1 MASWHTLFDSNKLKS
16 IWIFL
21 GLFLLYKC
29 LHPAIDG
36 DGVDR
41 LNDLLALINGQSP
54 TSKFSTIHAI
64 LSAPFYWVG
73 SFFEKAQL
81 TTAWFNTVI
90 FCLLLLFLV
99 RAMPNRTMQFFVAIF
114 MLTASMFPNHIMTYY
129 GETLTACAITLGII
143 ALLKERLFLAVIL
156 LGIGV
161 VQTPATLPAL
171 FLTLIFLAL
180 KLHKPLY
187 LLILLIPTSAI
198 MLENYFKFGAIF
210 ASPYLI
216 ADQGTVTILPYSGK
230 AGFSYPF
237 VLGFISILFSFG
249 KGLLFFIPAIF
260 LRPFFKPH
268 TSAEHKLFL
277 LIDAL
282 LVFVFGMILIYANWW
297 SWYGGFFWGPRFF
310 LLACIPASLLLAYG
324 VCLADLSLKARWVLM
339 ASILWSFWVCIQGF
353 LFSVRDLASCLDNNA
368 ALQFLC
374 WYTPEFSPLFRQW
387 IVGFPKINYYQTL
400 YILWDS
406 ISVLFSIWWLFFIPK
421 KTDEMNL
428 SSN

>member
-180 KLHKPLY
+180 K
-187 LLILLIPTSAI
+187 
-198 MLENYFKFGAIF
+198 
-210 ASPYLI
+210 
-216 ADQGTVTILPYSGK
+216 
-230 AGFSYPF
+230 
-237 VLGFISILFSFG
+237 
-249 KGLLFFIPAIF
+249 
-260 LRPFFKPH
+260 
-268 TSAEHKLFL
+268 
-277 LIDAL
+277 
-282 LVFVFGMILIYANWW
+282 
-297 SWYGGFFWGPRFF
+297 
-310 LLACIPASLLLAYG
+310 
-324 VCLADLSLKARWVLM
+324 
-339 ASILWSFWVCIQGF
+339 
-353 LFSVRDLASCLDNNA
+353 
-368 ALQFLC
+368 
-374 WYTPEFSPLFRQW
+374 
-387 IVGFPKINYYQTL
+387 
-400 YILWDS
+400 
-406 ISVLFSIWWLFFIPK
+406 
-421 KTDEMNL
+421 
-428 SSN
+428 

>member
-1 MASWHTLFDSNKLKS
+1 MARWHTRFDSNIFKT
-16 IWIFL
+16 IWILL

-41 LNDLLALINGQSP
+41 FNDLLALINGQSP

-64 LSAPFYWVG
+64 FSSPLYWVG
-73 SFFEKAQL
+73 SFFEKAKL
-81 TTAWFNTVI
+81 TIAWFNPLI

-99 RAMPNRTMQFFVAIF
+99 REMPNCTMQFFVAIF
-114 MLTASMFPNHIMTYY
+114 MLAASMFPNHIMTYY
-129 GETLTACAITLGII
+129 GETLTACAITLGVI

-156 LGIGV
+156 LSIGV

-171 FLTLIFLAL
+171 VLTLIFLAL
-180 KLHKPLY
+180 KLRKPLY
-187 LLILLIPTSAI
+187 LLILLMPTSAI
-198 MLENYFKFGAIF
+198 MLEHYFKFGAIF
-210 ASPYLI
+210 ASPYLV

-237 VLGFISILFSFG
+237 ILGFISILFSFG
-249 KGLLFFIPAIF
+249 KGLLFFIPALF
-260 LRPFFKPH
+260 LRPFFKPR
-268 TSAEHKLFL
+268 TSAEQKLFL

-282 LVFVFGMILIYANWW
+282 LVFVFGMVLIYANWW

-310 LLACIPASLLLAYG
+310 LLACVPASLLLAYG
-324 VCLADLSLKARWVLM
+324 VCLADLSFKARLVLL
-339 ASILWSFWVCIQGF
+339 ASILWSLWVCIQGF
-353 LFSVRDLASCLDNNA
+353 LFSVRDLESCLENNA

-400 YILWDS
+400 YIIWGA
-406 ISVLFSIWWLFFIPK
+406 ISVLFSVWRIFFIPK
-421 KTDEMNL
+421 K
-428 SSN
+428 SNQMALNKN

>member
-1 MASWHTLFDSNKLKS
+1 MARWHIRFDSNKLMAL
-16 IWIFL
+16 WIFL

-41 LNDLLALINGQSP
+41 FNDLLALINGQSP

-64 LSAPFYWVG
+64 ISFPLYWVG
-73 SFFEKAQL
+73 AFFEKAKL
-81 TTAWFNTVI
+81 TTAWFNPLI

-99 RAMPNRTMQFFVAIF
+99 RAMPTRTMQFFVAIF
-114 MLTASMFPNHIMTYY
+114 MLATSMFPNHIMTYY
-129 GETLTACAITLGII
+129 GETLTASAITLGII
-143 ALLKERLFLAVIL
+143 ALLKERLFLAVVL
-156 LGIGV
+156 LSIGV

-171 FLTLIFLAL
+171 VLSLIFLAL
-180 KLHKPLY
+180 KLRKPLY
-187 LLILLIPTSAI
+187 LFIILMPASAI
-198 MLENYFKFGAIF
+198 IFENYVKSGAIF
-210 ASPYLI
+210 ASPYLV

-260 LRPFFKPH
+260 LRFFIKPH
-268 TSAEHKLFL
+268 TSADQKLFL

-324 VCLADLSLKARWVLM
+324 VCLAELSFKTRLVLL
-339 ASILWSFWVCIQGF
+339 STILWSFWVCIQGF
-353 LFSVRDLASCLDNNA
+353 LFSVRDLASCLENNA

-387 IVGFPKINYYQTL
+387 IVGFPNIHYHQTL
-400 YILWDS
+400 YILWGV

-421 KTDEMNL
+421 KTNEMVL
-428 SSN
+428 RSS